1 MSAPSHVYEYALLRA
16 MPRVDRGEVINVGVL
31 LYCRALD
38 FLDTRVH
45 LDVDRLRAL
54 DPTVDPGPIEAALRS
69 MTAVCSAT
77 PGSGPAGRPET
88 GRRFRWLTA
97 ARSTVLQPGTVHTGR
112 TSDPAA
118 EIDHLLRKLVL
129 PPHG

>member
-1 MSAPSHVYEYALLRA
+1 MAHLL
-16 MPRVDRGEVINVGVL
+16 G
-31 LYCRALD
+31 
-38 FLDTRVH
+38 TRVH

-54 DPTVDPGPIEAALRS
+54 DPTVDPEPIEAALRS

-77 PGSGPAGRPET
+77 PESGPAGRPEI
-88 GRRFRWLTA
+88 GWRFRWLTA
-97 ARSTVLQPGTVHTGR
+97 ARSTVRQPGTVHTGR

-129 PPHG
+129 PPRG